1 LVFSLNTIKE
11 LRSLAREAG
20 LRHIRVRFEHRTL
33 RYPVPAGLG
42 AGFMGETPMAA
53 QFAALGDDQKQAF
66 VAHAVDQLTSYID
79 DAGPASPM
87 ENHFLTASKLP

>member
-66 VAHAVDQLTSYID
+66 VAHAVEFPSGEGRLAVGGVRVRDVAWNWS
-79 DAGPASPM
+79 
-87 ENHFLTASKLP
+87 